1 MHLIWFRNDLR
12 LSDQP
17 AITAAVARANQEDC
31 PLLALFILCPEQ
43 DRLHHR
49 APSQSQFMQANIVDL
64 VRRLKKLN
72 IQSIIKMVPTY
83 ADVPELILGL
93 VKTYQ
98 IRRLFFNR
106 EYLINE
112 CQRDRDV
119 INIIESYDTRVCVSE
134 PAYLLP
140 PKSIEKQ
147 SGGMYHVFTP
157 YKREFIK
164 MLKTNYQPPLAM
176 PEAVNSALKQEFED
190 VSKLDGIDNGW
201 HHDWWPVGE
210 RSARGRLSAFI
221 ANEDYRQQRDYPAIN
236 GTSRLSPYL
245 ALGVLSARQC
255 LAQALKQQGESAF
268 ESTWVSELIWREFY
282 HDLVAFYPRLVKHKT
297 FKTDAMDDWHYDED
311 IVQAWKSG
319 HTGFPIIDA
328 GMRQL
333 KQEHWMHNRVRMLT
347 ASFLTKLCLHDW
359 RIGEQHFMEHLIDGD
374 FASNNGGWQWS
385 SATGC
390 DVAPYFRIFN
400 PTTQS
405 QKFDEQGE
413 YIRQYV
419 PELKE
424 LSNKEIHN
432 PGEQQ
437 RRDCDYPAPIID
449 YKHARA
455 QALNWFKSG

>member
-1 MHLIWFRNDLR
+1 MHIIWFRDDLR
-12 LSDQP
+12 LTDNP
-17 AITAAVARANQEDC
+17 ALTAAVNQANQDNC
-31 PLLALFILCPEQ
+31 PLIALFIRCPEQ
-43 DRLHHR
+43 DEKHHR
-49 APSQSQFMQANIVDL
+49 APAQADFIDANIADL
-64 VRRLKKLN
+64 IPRLQK
-72 IQSIIKMVPTY
+72 
-83 ADVPELILGL
+83 
-93 VKTYQ
+93 
-98 IRRLFFNR
+98 
-106 EYLINE
+106 
-112 CQRDRDV
+112 
-119 INIIESYDTRVCVSE
+119 INISSMVKSVPLFDYVPAVFESLLDIHAIKKVFFSRNYLLNEQKRDQAVIELLQQHQVTVQVKE
-134 PAYLLP
+134 PAYLLS
-140 PKSIEKQ
+140 PKSIEKN

-157 YKREFIK
+157 YKKQFIQQIKNSYESPLTMPDQVKNEF
-164 MLKTNYQPPLAM
+164 LGELQGDSLC
-176 PEAVNSALKQEFED
+176 VDWQHS
-190 VSKLDGIDNGW
+190 
-201 HHDWWPVGE
+201 WWPIGE
-210 RSARGRLSAFI
+210 SAARQRLCQFVD
-221 ANEDYRQQRDYPAIN
+221 NQRYHKLRDYPAIS
-236 GTSRLSPYL
+236 GTSKLSPYL
-245 ALGVLSARQC
+245 ALGIISARQC

-268 ESTWVSELIWREFY
+268 QSTWVSELIWREFY

-297 FKTDAMDDWHYDED
+297 FKTDAMDDWHYDEA
-311 IVQAWKSG
+311 IVKAWKTG

-390 DVAPYFRIFN
+390 DAAPYFRIFN

-449 YKHARA
+449 YKQARV
-455 QALNWFKSG
+455 QALGWFKSG